1 MLELQGL
8 RKRYGNVTALDGVSL
23 TAEPGRLLGFLGPN
37 GAGKSTTMRAVFGL
51 VRLDAGTVRWEGRP
65 IDAAT
70 RRRFGYMP
78 EQRGLYPRMAVGE
91 QLTYLGEL
99 HGLSTSA
106 ARDATARWLT
116 DLGLSDR
123 ADDPL
128 SELSHGNQ
136 QRVQLAAA
144 LVHGPDL
151 LILDEPLNGLDPLG
165 IELLGEMIREQA
177 QAGATVVLSSHQL
190 ELVEGLCDDVV
201 IVAGG
206 RDRLA
211 GSLREIRAAHPDR
224 EVFVRLEG
232 GTTPLPP
239 PNAEVVTTTNEGT
252 RLRIPAETDAV
263 QLLEGLARQ
272 GTIER
277 FRFETPPLAEV
288 FRRTV
293 GASIAEMEAEA
304 GDDSDRDDREVAA

>member
-1 MLELQGL
+1 MLELRGL
-8 RKRYGNVTALDGVSL
+8 HKRYGDVTALNGISL
-23 TAEPGRLLGFLGPN
+23 TAAPGRLLGFLGPN

-51 VRLDAGTVRWEGRP
+51 VRLDRGTVHWQGRA
-65 IDAAT
+65 IDADA

-78 EQRGLYPRMAVGE
+78 EQRGLYPRMGIAD

-99 HGLSTSA
+99 HGLSASS
-106 ARDATARWLT
+106 ARDAATRWLT
-116 DLGLSDR
+116 DLGLADR
-123 ADDPL
+123 AGAPL
-128 SELSHGNQ
+128 TELSHGNQ

-165 IELLGEMIREQA
+165 IELLGDMIREQA
-177 QAGATVVLSSHQL
+177 EAGATVVLSSHQL

-201 IVAGG
+201 IVADGH
-206 RDRLA
+206 DRLS

-224 EVFVRLEG
+224 EVFVRLAG

-239 PNAEVVTTTNEGT
+239 PSAEVVATTTEGT
-252 RLRIPAETDAV
+252 RLRVPADVDAV
-263 QLLEGLARQ
+263 QLLDGLARQ
-272 GTIER
+272 GTVEG

-293 GASIAEMEAEA
+293 GASITEVEA
-304 GDDSDRDDREVAA
+304 GARDDQRRDDREVAA

>member
-1 MLELQGL
+1 MLELQRL
-8 RKRYGNVTALDGVSL
+8 RKRYGDVAALSGVSL

-51 VRLDAGTVRWEGRP
+51 VRLDEGTVRWDGGA
-65 IDAAT
+65 IDAAV

-106 ARDATARWLT
+106 SREATARWLT
-116 DLGLSDR
+116 DLGLVDR

-128 SELSHGNQ
+128 TELSHGNQ

-165 IELLGEMIREQA
+165 IELLGNMIREQA

-232 GTTPLPP
+232 GTTPLAPP
-239 PNAEVVTTTNEGT
+239 SAEVVASTHEGT
-252 RLRIPAETDAV
+252 RLRVPADIDAV

-293 GASIAEMEAEA
+293 GASIAEVEAEA